1 MNVGERMGLMSLL
14 PSVHPVDS
22 AGAVVAGTYI
32 SLKAHQ
38 RVTVVVS
45 LGVLGTG
52 TVTIELL
59 QAVNVAAGGA
69 KALNFTHVWRMGG
82 KVLHGAITGAF
93 QVGEIVTGVGSGATG
108 LIHKSDNG
116 AMVIYEIAG
125 TFAIADVLTGTT
137 SAATAVATTAMTEY
151 GLLCRVAMAAAA
163 NTIALTIADETYE
176 IEIEGSD
183 LDINNGFDCML
194 AGVSASGGAN
204 LIAINYLLSKLRY
217 KQEPQRSAYQD

>member
-14 PSVHPVDS
+14 PSVHPIDS
-22 AGAVVAGTYI
+22 NSGAVAGTYI

-45 LGVLGTG
+45 LGVMAAG
-52 TVTIELL
+52 TVTIQLL

-69 KALNFTHVWRMGG
+69 KALNFTHVWRIGG
-82 KVLHGAITGAF
+82 KVLHGATTGAF

-108 LIHKSDNG
+108 LIHKIDNG

-137 SAATAVATTAMTEY
+137 SAATATAITAMTEY
-151 GLLCRVAMAAAA
+151 GLNCRVAMAAAA
-163 NTIALTIADETYE
+163 NTIALTIAGETYE

-183 LDINNGFDCML
+183 LDINNGFDCMV
-194 AGVSASGGAN
+194 AGVSAAGGAN
-204 LIAINYLLSKLRY
+204 LVAINYLLSKLRY